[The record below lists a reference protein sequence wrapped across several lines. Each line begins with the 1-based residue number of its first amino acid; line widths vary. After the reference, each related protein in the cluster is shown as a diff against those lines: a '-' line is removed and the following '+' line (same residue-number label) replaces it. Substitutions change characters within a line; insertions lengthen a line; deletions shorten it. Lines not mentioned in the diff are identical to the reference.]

1 MDVTRRNFIVST
13 TAAAAGSTLTAQAS
27 GVGAQT
33 PALVAQAVGRPA
45 PRGFDPA
52 DPALTF
58 DLVIAGGD
66 VLDPSQKLRGRR
78 DVGIKFGQMAAPRR
92 SPKTPTWR
100 SA

>member
-13 TAAAAGSTLTAQAS
+13 TAAAAGATLTAQAS

-58 DLVIAGGD
+58 DLVATAD
-66 VLDPSQKLRGRR
+66 
-78 DVGIKFGQMAAPRR
+78 AADGSVIGLHADTHNVHLAR
-92 SPKTPTWR
+92 TP
-100 SA
+100 